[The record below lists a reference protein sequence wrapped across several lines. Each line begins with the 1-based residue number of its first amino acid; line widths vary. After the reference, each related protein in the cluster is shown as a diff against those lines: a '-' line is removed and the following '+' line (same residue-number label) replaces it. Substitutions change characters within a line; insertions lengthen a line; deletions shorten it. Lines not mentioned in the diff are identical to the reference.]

1 MEINKILLATKNKNK
16 FREINK
22 LNENENLEFIYKE
35 DLIEIEEDG
44 ETFFENAYKKAYET
58 AKYYNIISMADD
70 SGLVVEAL
78 NNEPGIYS
86 ARYAGDERDDE
97 KNNKKVLDKLKKS
110 DNRKAKFVAV
120 IVLAR
125 PDGKFW
131 KSKGICKGSIT
142 EAPAGENGF
151 GYDPIF
157 KPKNY
162 DKTMAQIEMKKKN
175 KISHRGKAIREIFKI
190 IDKNYSKIFEVIKK

>member
-22 LNENENLEFIYKE
+22 LNENESLEFIYKE
-35 DLIEIEEDG
+35 DLIEVEEDG

-97 KNNKKVLDKLKKS
+97 KNNKKV
-110 DNRKAKFVAV
+110 
-120 IVLAR
+120 
-125 PDGKFW
+125 
-131 KSKGICKGSIT
+131 
-142 EAPAGENGF
+142 
-151 GYDPIF
+151 
-157 KPKNY
+157 
-162 DKTMAQIEMKKKN
+162 
-175 KISHRGKAIREIFKI
+175 
-190 IDKNYSKIFEVIKK
+190 